1 MRLGLIDPLHL
12 LRAEIVRLISHRT
25 PYYLTFGQNMVT
37 HEGSS
42 SLLQWSCSFSC
53 DLWRCGKQKRQGR
66 VFRRTF
72 VQSDFNK
79 CNNAMLDLRL
89 LPTVMKERLGAYLYR
104 YWGIPW
110 KGHKAGFPSSQATPR
125 QPTPQRVP
133 RLPQSKKFRL
143 MYRSLST
150 DWSNSRAIP
159 EPVGSISIWTKCF
172 FRIFTSCTRQTRV
185 AKITSRVFERRS
197 SVAPTNAF
205 RCWRP
210 NANQTPPTIPINT
223 FRFFSLPWGR
233 RSICCLL
240 HRWIFLARIWSLKIK
255 IWVFEVWLR
264 KRNFYR
270 RKRLD
275 FILQGGKRGG

>member
-1 MRLGLIDPLHL
+1 MLGKGRRFELADNGLQAFRQHKTVLITNPLTIHCVGSKDGIGAVL
-12 LRAEIVRLISHRT
+12 EQKKLNATARWRSNGVRLPCHLFTALYFSH
-25 PYYLTFGQNMVT
+25 GN
-37 HEGSS
+37 
-42 SLLQWSCSFSC
+42 
-53 DLWRCGKQKRQGR
+53 
-66 VFRRTF
+66 
-72 VQSDFNK
+72 
-79 CNNAMLDLRL
+79 
-89 LPTVMKERLGAYLYR
+89 
-104 YWGIPW
+104 
-110 KGHKAGFPSSQATPR
+110 AGFPSSQATPR

-172 FRIFTSCTRQTRV
+172 FRIFTSWTRQTRV